1 MADFNVWSYLAKL
14 RVQVRGPN
22 DPFFEDGDHLCKV
35 NSPVSVTVEDVEEF
49 LHKEYQE
56 FSCQVPGCQERFK
69 QLYQCEQ
76 HYNAAHKHSCSVCK
90 KSLPSNHLLE
100 LHLQENH
107 DSFFSVLAE
116 KKPSFQCF
124 LPTCDVKFWGP
135 EERRDHAISSHYF
148 PPDFRFD
155 QIKKKPRKKNSKTK
169 ETVRNGTGD
178 SMEVEEKNGAEEK
191 KIGNKMENDIQN
203 KIENKM
209 EIDGEEVILR
219 RSSAAKRPI
228 SLARMGERV
237 SVVESPISPNP
248 LPAPFPSTSDSS
260 PHLPF
265 PTLPATP
272 PQTQEFSG
280 LSLAKLGFHGNL
292 EARRE
297 SLNTNRESV
306 YLGSRESV
314 SQSPRESAKSPQ
326 DSIGSSRT
334 RSRASRE
341 HENHLGNGN
350 GNSSPRNNKSRPA
363 SVQDS
368 ENSPCSSPRKS
379 KIPVRSNSCR
389 APKTFSFG
397 AGVPRGFLRP
407 KEKHWFQSTQS
418 INTVSDIQTSDFS
431 ALKGALP
438 S

>member
-1 MADFNVWSYLAKL
+1 M
-14 RVQVRGPN
+14 
-22 DPFFEDGDHLCKV
+22 
-35 NSPVSVTVEDVEEF
+35 
-49 LHKEYQE
+49 
-56 FSCQVPGCQERFK
+56 
-69 QLYQCEQ
+69 
-76 HYNAAHKHSCSVCK
+76 
-90 KSLPSNHLLE
+90 
-100 LHLQENH
+100 
-107 DSFFSVLAE
+107 
-116 KKPSFQCF
+116 
-124 LPTCDVKFWGP
+124 KFWGP

-191 KIGNKMENDIQN
+191 KIENKMENDIQN

-228 SLARMGERV
+228 SLARYPYLFLLFINIFKLINLRMGERV

-260 PHLPF
+260 PHLPS

-306 YLGSRESV
+306 FRGSRESV
-314 SQSPRESAKSPQ
+314 SQSPRESVKSPQ

-334 RSRASRE
+334 RSRSSRE

-350 GNSSPRNNKSRPA
+350 GNSSPRNNISRPA
-363 SVQDS
+363 SVQDLGKFLKH
-368 ENSPCSSPRKS
+368 EK
-379 KIPVRSNSCR
+379 KI
-389 APKTFSFG
+389 F
-397 AGVPRGFLRP
+397 
-407 KEKHWFQSTQS
+407 
-418 INTVSDIQTSDFS
+418 
-431 ALKGALP
+431 
-438 S
+438 